1 MMVVNIKM
9 VKKYYHYSKGDLKR
23 IADTCDMEALEKWSA
38 EFQEMSEQFNRRM
51 EQMSA
56 QFLEEEVRLR
66 EEMDKLSLEEFS
78 YSRTYSMDEFPK
90 DCFSTKKMIKRIADS
105 TESLSFG
112 IEVDDKK
119 NKVTLYSQSE
129 DGLNFIADSFKG
141 TETRELTTTTSS
153 TASLTASLTTTSSTS
168 KSRIHSSAPVVNTN
182 SSYFGTAS
190 GTRKG
195 STNLQVNRANMQD
208 ADIQLKAGEQKT
220 TVSAS
225 YLAKQA
231 SKELLRPG
239 TIGFFNGSRSS
250 KKSIDGK

>member
-9 VKKYYHYSKGDLKR
+9 VKKYYNYNYSKDDLKR
-23 IADTCDMEALEKWSA
+23 IADTCDMEAFKKWSA

-66 EEMDKLSLEEFS
+66 EEMEKFSQEEFY
-78 YSRTYSMDEFPK
+78 YSHTYSMDEFPK
-90 DCFSTKKMIKRIADS
+90 DCFRTKKMIKRIADS

-153 TASLTASLTTTSSTS
+153 TASLPTTSSTS
-168 KSRIHSSAPVVNTN
+168 KSRIHSSAPVVYTN

-190 GTRKG
+190 DTRKG
-195 STNLQVNRANMQD
+195 STNLQVNRANMQK
-208 ADIQLKAGEQKT
+208 ADIQPKAGEPKT
-220 TVSAS
+220 TISAND
-225 YLAKQA
+225 LGKQA
-231 SKELLRPG
+231 SKELLSPG

>member
-9 VKKYYHYSKGDLKR
+9 VKKYYYYSKDDLKR

-38 EFQEMSEQFNRRM
+38 EFQKMSEQFNTRM
-51 EQMSA
+51 KQMSEL
-56 QFLEEEVRLR
+56 FLEEEDRYR
-66 EEMDKLSLEEFS
+66 EEMKKLSQEEFF
-78 YSRTYSMDEFPK
+78 YSHTYSMDEFPK
-90 DCFSTKKMIKRIADS
+90 DCFRTKKMIKRIADS
-105 TESLSFG
+105 SESLSFG
-112 IEVDDKK
+112 IKVDDKK
-119 NKVTLYSQSE
+119 NEVTFYSQSE
-129 DGLNFIADSFKG
+129 DGLNLIADSFKG
-141 TETRELTTTTSS
+141 TETRELET
-153 TASLTASLTTTSSTS
+153 TASSTTTSSTS
-168 KSRIHSSAPVVNTN
+168 KSRRHSSAPVVYTN

-190 GTRKG
+190 DTRKG

-208 ADIQLKAGEQKT
+208 ADIQPKAGEQKT

-231 SKELLRPG
+231 SKELLSPG

>member
-23 IADTCDMEALEKWSA
+23 IADTCDMKALEKWSA

-90 DCFSTKKMIKRIADS
+90 DCFSTKKMIKRIVDS

-153 TASLTASLTTTSSTS
+153 TASLTTTSSTS
-168 KSRIHSSAPVVNTN
+168 KSGIHSSAPVVYTN

-190 GTRKG
+190 DTRKG

-208 ADIQLKAGEQKT
+208 ADIQLKAGERKKI
-220 TVSAS
+220 VSAND
-225 YLAKQA
+225 LGKQA

-250 KKSIDGK
+250 KKSKSIEGK